1 MSLRFHQSVGLVGP
15 LGEPLRAPEPK
26 PRVLTARPLSPEEE
40 RERRG
45 ERTRGLYLGEGSSVP
60 MFLGRVT
67 SAPAPAVV
75 PDEGAREKLRILSA
89 PRWLDQR
96 YRPRNLTPGGR
107 SFLERLDPERV
118 VASGG
123 VSPLPTTPWLDLG
136 DRMGYLQK
144 KYMGLDLVRRGLAV
158 ESNGAFW
165 PKALER
171 EAELARMKAL
181 DLRRDRSDQ
190 HPPMDPDEA
199 LIWLAAYRE
208 AAWDQ
213 MRALHP
219 QQADG
224 VDALL
229 QALIDQSLVEER
241 RVRMGAGDLGTLRL
255 SQRGLAAFKSLPGA
269 EDFLRRGF
277 GPRKTGAGIGE
288 YHEQAVGD
296 AIGFFGQEVQILGGT
311 VRGFTLDAGLRR
323 EYLGTSHYPDLR
335 VEFEVEGQGR
345 AHWDI
350 EVMGTGRGYAR
361 KSVGA
366 KLTGSTMRAFDPLGR
381 ASAGRKR
388 DVRVSR

>member
-1 MSLRFHQSVGLVGP
+1 MFLA
-15 LGEPLRAPEPK
+15 RAASPK
-26 PRVLTARPLSPEEE
+26 APDLAPEEE
-40 RERRG
+40 VRER
-45 ERTRGLYLGEGSSVP
+45 
-60 MFLGRVT
+60 
-67 SAPAPAVV
+67 
-75 PDEGAREKLRILSA
+75 LRILSA
-89 PRWLDQR
+89 PRWLDGK
-96 YRPRNLTPGGR
+96 YRPKNLSLEGR

-136 DRMGYLQK
+136 DRMSYLQK

-171 EAELARMKAL
+171 EAELARIKAL
-181 DLRRDRSDQ
+181 DLRRDRGDQ
-190 HPPMDPDEA
+190 HPPMDPGEA

-219 QQADG
+219 QQAEG

-269 EDFLRRGF
+269 EEFLRRGF
-277 GPRKTGAGIGE
+277 GPRKTGHGIGE

-296 AIGFFGQEVQILGGT
+296 AIGFFGQEVQALGG
-311 VRGFTLDAGLRR
+311 VVQGFTLDSGLRR

-335 VEFEVEGQGR
+335 VEFEVEGKGR

-350 EVMGTGRGYAR
+350 EVVGTGRGYER
-361 KSVGA
+361 RSVGA
-366 KLTGSTMRAFDPLGR
+366 KLAGSTMRAFDPLGR
-381 ASAGRKR
+381 AGAGRKR